1 MGKNYTL
8 NSFIKHFADN
18 KVVYDKSFQRRVVWG
33 SKNTNKYFESL
44 SRGWALQSIVV
55 ADIDACKD
63 YCGQEDVGD
72 YTSVDYFDFFDPDGK
87 KYISLDGQNRTK
99 KTLAFFNNEITISGK
114 FLDADGQEQLV
125 QNSFFKDLP
134 KRLQD
139 HFKTGCN
146 VTVQVVERAT
156 KDDLSLIFKAL
167 NDGKPLNDQERRQAI
182 KTPIADWVRNNSATY
197 STMLKRMVPEAQ
209 RDRMIDDETIAKMAM
224 VLMKNYNHQ
233 YFKTKDWGL
242 SASHINDWY
251 QLGVGFNTMDD
262 STCCYAKSEVA
273 RVEQIIK
280 MMAAVIVKQ
289 KVYPQSQIV
298 PRKAWWAT
306 LLACEW
312 AHDNGFEIYDNVTF
326 FKELKNIE
334 DRIATDSESQY
345 AKDRETKVKSN
356 LDPDEV
362 NREHYYF
369 RWQNLPHQPPSRNK
383 RRDALIAEVSKTS
396 NLSKMTL
403 RKKSSQR
410 KVAYA

>member
-18 KVVYDKSFQRRVVWG
+18 KVVYDKSFQRRVVWD

-55 ADIDACKD
+55 ADIDACRD
-63 YCGQEDVGD
+63 HCGQEDVGN
-72 YTSVDYFDFFDPDGK
+72 YTSAEYFENFVPDGK
-87 KYISLDGQNRTK
+87 KYVSLDGQNRTK

-114 FLDADGQEQLV
+114 FLDADGQEQSV
-125 QNSFFKDLP
+125 QNSFFRDLP
-134 KRLQD
+134 ERLRD

-146 VTVQVVERAT
+146 VTVQVVEKAT

-167 NDGKPLNDQERRQAI
+167 NDGKPLNDQERRQAV
-182 KTPIADWVRNNSATY
+182 KSPIADWVRGTSATY
-197 STMLKRMVPEAQ
+197 STMLKNLVPEVQ
-209 RDRMIDDETIAKMAM
+209 RDRMIDDETIAKLAM
-224 VLMKNYNHQ
+224 VLMKDYNHQ

-242 SASHINDWY
+242 SASNINDWY
-251 QLGVGFNTMDD
+251 QLGVGFNTLEDP
-262 STCCYAKSEVA
+262 TCCYIESEVT

-280 MMAAVIVKQ
+280 IMAAVVVKQ
-289 KVYPQSQIV
+289 KVYSQSKII
-298 PRKAWWAT
+298 PKKAWWAT

-312 AHDNGFEIYDNVTF
+312 AYDNGFEIYDNVTF

-334 DRIATDSESQY
+334 DRIATDSESQH
-345 AKDRETKVKSN
+345 AKDRELKIKN
-356 LDPDEV
+356 GLDPDEV
-362 NREHYYF
+362 NKEHYYF

-383 RRDALIAEVSKTS
+383 RKDALIAEMGKTS
-396 NLSKMTL
+396 NLSKLTL
-403 RKKSSQR
+403 RKKSAQR